1 VDFAD
6 GRGHDSATTSLGGS
20 QCVHRADLHS
30 GLVLDDQS
38 IFRNVARSAMKVIV
52 VPSDCSP
59 EVFPELTDLVSEV
72 VISLPASEIVTEWV
86 FSLGIPV
93 TIVTDTEL
101 DEETLE
107 NASELVTVADRDSYC
122 VSLAQLGDLVLM
134 GWSDTDKQYKYLQ
147 ILASRGVAS
156 LDMADEYQELVVDA
170 VPYIDEVI
178 SRVTAEVLKTV
189 RAEMQEEFFN
199 EIRNQDKQT
208 TTGKTIP

>member
-1 VDFAD
+1 
-6 GRGHDSATTSLGGS
+6 
-20 QCVHRADLHS
+20 
-30 GLVLDDQS
+30 
-38 IFRNVARSAMKVIV
+38 MKVIV

-189 RAEMQEEFFN
+189 RAEMQEMFRSRRF
-199 EIRNQDKQT
+199 RNSS
-208 TTGKTIP
+208 GKV